1 MDMLNISGL
10 DDFCHAFARATRWSV
25 LLLVVGAG
33 VANAQRRRDY
43 DRDYRSTI
51 DTTFAF
57 DARGTVSL
65 TLGSGDIVV
74 TGWSRDEVRVHATTE
89 NGGIRLDAS
98 GSRLTLELSNA
109 YRGDDSRFEVTV
121 PTGVRVIARAQSG
134 DISIT
139 GTRGEVDARAQSGD
153 VKIEDVAN
161 RLDVGTLSGDVEVH
175 TVNGDVQIKS
185 VSGDVQVTDFK
196 GDFEGETVSGNIV
209 LRNAVGRY
217 VRSHTTSGDLVYEGT
232 IDPAGRY
239 ELSAHSGDIR
249 LGIPSS
255 SSAQLS
261 VSTWSGS
268 IDSDFPI
275 TLRPGEHGIGS
286 AQAKRFTF
294 EIGGG
299 DARIT
304 AETFSGDITIGSRG
318 SNRQ

>member
-1 MDMLNISGL
+1 MLNASGSVL
-10 DDFCHAFARATRWSV
+10 VSPRFARAAGWAV
-25 LLLVVGAG
+25 LLLVTSAGA
-33 VANAQRRRDY
+33 ANAQRRRDY
-43 DRDYRSTI
+43 ERDYRSSI

-57 DARGTVSL
+57 DSRGTVSL
-65 TLGSGDIVV
+65 TLGSGEIVV
-74 TGWSRDEVRVHATTE
+74 TGWSRDQVRVHATSE

-109 YRGDDSRFEVTV
+109 YRGDESRFEVTV
-121 PTGVRVIARAQSG
+121 PVGVRVIARAQSG
-134 DISIT
+134 DIAIS
-139 GTRGEVDARAQSGD
+139 GTQGEVDARAQSGD
-153 VKIEDVAN
+153 VKVEDVAT
-161 RLDVGTLSGDVEVH
+161 RLDIGTLSGDVDVR

-185 VSGDVQVTDFK
+185 VSGDVQVSDFK
-196 GDFEGETVSGNIV
+196 GDFEAETVSGSIV
-209 LRNAVGRY
+209 LRNAIGRY

-232 IDPAGRY
+232 IDPSGRY
-239 ELSAHSGDIR
+239 ELSTHSGDIR
-249 LGIPSS
+249 LGIPSN

-261 VSTWSGS
+261 IATWSGT

-318 SNRQ
+318 SSRR

>member
-1 MDMLNISGL
+1 MMNFLRVHL
-10 DDFCHAFARATRWSV
+10 APLARDTRWLL
-25 LLLVVGAG
+25 LLLVLVAG
-33 VANAQRRRDY
+33 TANAQRRRDLE
-43 DRDYRSTI
+43 RDYRSSI

-74 TGWSRDEVRVHATTE
+74 TGWSRDEIRVHATSE

-109 YRGDDSRFEVTV
+109 YRGDESRFEVTV

-134 DISIT
+134 DISIS
-139 GTRGEVDARAQSGD
+139 GTHGEVEARAQSGD
-153 VKIEDVAN
+153 VKVDDVAN
-161 RLDVGTLSGDVEVH
+161 RLDIGTLSGDVEAH

-185 VSGDVQVTDFK
+185 VSGDVQVSDFK

-209 LRNAVGRY
+209 LRNAIGRY

-232 IDPAGRY
+232 VDPSGRY

-249 LGIPSS
+249 LDIPTN
-255 SSAQLS
+255 SSAQLTI
-261 VSTWSGS
+261 STWSGA

-318 SNRQ
+318 SSRR